1 MQALGAWTVVFD
13 DQDTDP
19 GATRSL
25 DNAAG
30 IDLGLFLPDEAFS
43 NREGQVSQN

>member
-30 IDLGLFLPDEAFS
+30 IDLGLFLPNEALLK
-43 NREGQVSQN
+43 